1 MTVLLFNTMTVASS
15 SDFTLFLL
23 DLVKSIIALFIV
35 VDPLGNVPIF
45 ISLTKNMD
53 ETQRKNTFRSAI
65 ITGLIVLFLFAFA
78 GQQILLLFGISLNS
92 FMVAGG
98 LLLLIIAVRLLVAG
112 GWEEL
117 STSPESIGA
126 VPIGFPLLVGPG
138 AITATILILQS
149 SGIFV
154 TVISVLITFI
164 IVWLILRFINPIY
177 RILGRNGS
185 LVVTRLMAMF
195 IAAIAVQ
202 YIVEGVKY
210 LLE

>member
-1 MTVLLFNTMTVASS
+1 M
-15 SDFTLFLL
+15 LFLL
-23 DLVKSIIALFIV
+23 DLVKGTIALFIV

-45 ISLTKNMD
+45 LGLTKNMD
-53 ETQRKNTFRSAI
+53 ETQRKNTFRAAI
-65 ITGLIVLFLFAFA
+65 ITGSMLLFLFTFA
-78 GQQILLLFGISLNS
+78 GQQILNLFGISLNS

-112 GWEEL
+112 GWQEP

-154 TVISVLITFI
+154 TVVSVLITFA
-164 IVWLILRFINPIY
+164 IVWLILRFIDPIY
-177 RILGRNGS
+177 KILGKNGS

-202 YIVEGVKY
+202 YIVEGAKS
-210 LLE
+210 LLEKELA

>member
-1 MTVLLFNTMTVASS
+1 M
-15 SDFTLFLL
+15 LFLL
-23 DLVKSIIALFIV
+23 DLVKGTIALFIV

-45 ISLTKNMD
+45 LGLTKNMD

-65 ITGLIVLFLFAFA
+65 ITGLMLLFLFTFA
-78 GQQILLLFGISLNS
+78 GQQILNLFGISLNS

-112 GWEEL
+112 GWQEP

-149 SGIFV
+149 SGVFV
-154 TVISVLITFI
+154 TVISVLITFV

-177 RILGRNGS
+177 KILGKNGS

-202 YIVEGVKY
+202 YIVEGVKN
-210 LLE
+210 LLEKELG

>member
-1 MTVLLFNTMTVASS
+1 M
-15 SDFTLFLL
+15 LFLL
-23 DLVKSIIALFIV
+23 DLVKGTIALFIV

-45 ISLTKNMD
+45 LGLTKNMD
-53 ETQRKNTFRSAI
+53 ETQRKKTFRSAI
-65 ITGLIVLFLFAFA
+65 ITGLMLLFLFAFA
-78 GQQILLLFGISLNS
+78 GQQILNLFGISLNS

-112 GWEEL
+112 GWQEP

-149 SGIFV
+149 SGVFV
-154 TVISVLITFI
+154 TVASVLITFV

-177 RILGRNGS
+177 KILGRNGS

-202 YIVEGVKY
+202 YIVEGAKN
-210 LLE
+210 LLEKEIG

>member
-1 MTVLLFNTMTVASS
+1 M
-15 SDFTLFLL
+15 LFLL
-23 DLVKSIIALFIV
+23 DLVKGTIALFIV

-45 ISLTKNMD
+45 IGLTKNMD
-53 ETQRKNTFRSAI
+53 DAQRTSTFRSAI
-65 ITGLIVLFLFAFA
+65 ITGLILLFLFAFA
-78 GQQILLLFGISLNS
+78 GQQILILFGISLNS

-98 LLLLIIAVRLLVAG
+98 LLLLIIAVRLLIAG
-112 GWEEL
+112 GWQEP
-117 STSPESIGA
+117 SSSPESLGA

-154 TVISVLITFI
+154 TVVSVLITFV
-164 IVWLILRFINPIY
+164 IVWLVLRFINPIY
-177 RILGRNGS
+177 KILGRNGA

-202 YIVEGVKY
+202 YIVDGAKN
-210 LLE
+210 LIQQ

>member
-1 MTVLLFNTMTVASS
+1 M
-15 SDFTLFLL
+15 LFLL
-23 DLVKSIIALFIV
+23 DLVKGTIALFIV

-45 ISLTKNMD
+45 LGLTKNMD

-65 ITGLIVLFLFAFA
+65 ITGLMLLFLFTFA
-78 GQQILLLFGISLNS
+78 GQQILNLFGISLNS

-112 GWEEL
+112 GWQEP

-149 SGIFV
+149 LGIFV
-154 TVISVLITFI
+154 TVTSVLITFI

-177 RILGRNGS
+177 RVLGRNGS

-202 YIVEGVKY
+202 YIVEGVKN
-210 LLE
+210 LLEKEIG